1 MFNYL
6 NYYLISMQISVLN
19 KILLSL
25 ATICLV
31 ANMTALPLVFTAAVP
46 SAVEEN
52 FATFPLDSVCGENG
66 DCSNVESDWETSVT
80 TRDYFAWD
88 LVNLDE
94 VLAEQA
100 SPRYQ
105 KKGPYTYEIT
115 SEKTLLNHDSEN
127 GELTYN
133 VVKSYQ
139 CASDSR
145 NSCTDEL
152 TQLNIQFRPQLIGAT
167 GTAINGIMDLTKIG
181 FASGMMGQD
190 LNTTQAGVATSQ
202 FISTMANTVGGTGF
216 GTYAYGALTAAEA
229 AGQVSVILPNTL
241 DGNILPVANFLG
253 GLDQALYNSVHP
265 LDADFDISLVESL
278 GPVAFMAMGEPE
290 ALLSDVE
297 ANPSQSVAVKRATA
311 YGYLASEMLD
321 LNGDGLFE
329 TESIDYAQTYIR
341 DWAMY
346 IGIGLD
352 FQANGG
358 GSQYGD
364 SDDIAERLNNL
375 LDVDFADVDCLNLLL
390 NGDGTS
396 TPKGLQ
402 AQNAGGT
409 GFGLSAF
416 LDLDSESTKSTFGL
430 NQEQYDAIY
439 QWASQWA
446 ESTSFLQL
454 ALLGTPGTINAKQ
467 FVNTTFGGGDP
478 ISGGYLQYSMNQG
491 GDWEILTQLPAINLT
506 AEQSGEILYGP
517 LGLTTTNGAAQF
529 LYGELSGNSA
539 PGYLDNTGSV
549 DNWDLQTI
557 ATAYNITTNEARA
570 LQELIINDI
579 FGVFVSDFLINSF
592 GTQPYLT
599 QSVDSWL
606 LGWHDPVSAFLTSG
620 DSSDMSVGWASL
632 ESNKTYFGSNNIAN
646 GDGTNYT
653 ICTGERNI
661 CEKGELIR
669 EDGST
674 QLSWRNDRM
683 FDATLGLITQE
694 EIAGTTGGFIS
705 GNSDKVDVSGY
716 AVADIIC
723 SGESDLKGIPVY
735 NCSASVDPTQ
745 RLIQANLLKTFSLLD
760 ATPSALPIY
769 LGSEITLQSEQLS
782 GLIIAGDSTTRFYL
796 DTRDGDN
803 MQTPPS
809 LSDLTPVFE
818 IQSTSTIS
826 NSDAEA
832 MRSAIVQNQNYFTY
846 WANFDTPLDLIPFLL
861 WVTVFGALFTVLVT
875 IYRELGQEEEDLL
888 VIHQVEQKSIKTGG
902 LLQLSKTMRKKS

>member
-1 MFNYL
+1 
-6 NYYLISMQISVLN
+6 MQVSVLN

-31 ANMTALPLVFTAAVP
+31 ANMSALPIVFTSAVP

-52 FATFPLDSVCGENG
+52 FATFPLDSACGENG
-66 DCSNVESDWETSVT
+66 DCSSVESDWEVSVA
-80 TRDYFAWD
+80 TRDYYAWD

-94 VLAEQA
+94 VLAEEA
-100 SPRYQ
+100 LPKYQ

-139 CASDSR
+139 CAADSS
-145 NSCTDEL
+145 NSCADEL

-190 LNTTQAGVATSQ
+190 LNTTQAGVATAQ
-202 FISTMANTVGGTGF
+202 FISTMANTVGGAGF

-241 DGNILPVANFLG
+241 DGNLLPVANFLG

-265 LDADFDISLVESL
+265 LDAEFDISLVESL

-290 ALLSDVE
+290 ALLSEVE
-297 ANPSQSVAVKRATA
+297 NNPSKSVALKRATA

-321 LNGDGLFE
+321 LNGDGIFE
-329 TESIDYAQTYIR
+329 TENIDYAQTYVR

-352 FQANGG
+352 FQSNGG
-358 GSQYGD
+358 GSPYGD

-375 LDVDFADVDCLNLLL
+375 LDVDFSGVDCLNLLL
-390 NGDGTS
+390 NGDGTNS
-396 TPKGLQ
+396 PQGLQ
-402 AQNAGGT
+402 AQNSGGT

-416 LDLDSESTKSTFGL
+416 LAQNSDNAKSTFGL
-430 NQEQYDAIY
+430 NQAQYDAIY

-446 ESTSFLQL
+446 ESTSSLQL
-454 ALLGTPGTINAKQ
+454 ALLGNAGTINAKQ
-467 FVNTTFGGGDP
+467 FVNTTFGAGDP

-491 GDWEILTQLPAINLT
+491 GDWEILNLLPAINLT
-506 AEQSGEILYGP
+506 PEQSAEILYGP
-517 LGLTTTNGAAQF
+517 LGLTTTAGAAQF
-529 LYGELSGNSA
+529 LYGELSGMSA
-539 PGYLDNTGSV
+539 PGYLGAAGSV
-549 DNWDLQTI
+549 DNWNLATI
-557 ATAYNITTNEARA
+557 AAAYNITANEARA
-570 LQELIINDI
+570 LQQLIVNDI
-579 FGVFVSDFLINSF
+579 FGEFVGDFLINSF
-592 GTQPYLT
+592 GAQPYLT

-606 LGWHDPVSAFLTSG
+606 LGWHDPVSAFLAAG

-653 ICTGERNI
+653 ICTGESNI
-661 CEKGELIR
+661 CQKGELIQ

-716 AVADIIC
+716 AVTDIIC
-723 SGESDLKGIPVY
+723 SGESELKGIPVY
-735 NCSASVDPTQ
+735 DCSASVDPTQ
-745 RLIQANLLKTFSLLD
+745 RSIQANLLKTFSLLD

-796 DTRDGDN
+796 DTRDGND

-818 IQSTSTIS
+818 IQSTSTIG
-826 NSDAEA
+826 NSDADA
-832 MRSAIVQNQNYFTY
+832 MRSAIVQNQNFFTY
-846 WANFDTPLDLIPFLL
+846 WANFDTPLDFIPFLL
-861 WVTVFGALFTVLVT
+861 WVTVFAALFVVLAT
-875 IYRELGQEEEDLL
+875 TYRELGQEDEELL
-888 VIHQVEQKSIKTGG
+888 VAHEVDHEPVNSGG
-902 LLQLSKTMRKKS
+902 LLQRSMTMRNK

>member
-1 MFNYL
+1 M
-6 NYYLISMQISVLN
+6 
-19 KILLSL
+19 
-25 ATICLV
+25 
-31 ANMTALPLVFTAAVP
+31 
-46 SAVEEN
+46 
-52 FATFPLDSVCGENG
+52 
-66 DCSNVESDWETSVT
+66 
-80 TRDYFAWD
+80 
-88 LVNLDE
+88 
-94 VLAEQA
+94 
-100 SPRYQ
+100 
-105 KKGPYTYEIT
+105 
-115 SEKTLLNHDSEN
+115 
-127 GELTYN
+127 
-133 VVKSYQ
+133 KSYQ
-139 CASDSR
+139 CAADSS
-145 NSCTDEL
+145 NPCTDEL

-190 LNTTQAGVATSQ
+190 LNTTQAGVATAQ
-202 FISTMANTVGGTGF
+202 FISTMANTVGGAGF

-241 DGNILPVANFLG
+241 DGNLLPVANFLG

-265 LDADFDISLVESL
+265 LDADFDISLVERL

-290 ALLSDVE
+290 ALLSEVE
-297 ANPSQSVAVKRATA
+297 NNPSQSVALKRATA

-329 TESIDYAQTYIR
+329 TESIDYAQTYVR

-352 FQANGG
+352 FQSNGG
-358 GSQYGD
+358 GSPYGD

-375 LDVDFADVDCLNLLL
+375 LDVDFAGVDCLNLLL
-390 NGDGTS
+390 NGDGTNS
-396 TPKGLQ
+396 PQGLQ
-402 AQNAGGT
+402 AQNSGGT

-416 LDLDSESTKSTFGL
+416 LAQNPDNAKSTFGL
-430 NQEQYDAIY
+430 NQAQYDAIY

-446 ESTSFLQL
+446 ESTSSLQL

-467 FVNTTFGGGDP
+467 FVNTTFGAGDP

-491 GDWEILTQLPAINLT
+491 GDWEILNLLPAIDLT
-506 AEQSGEILYGP
+506 AEQSAEILYGP
-517 LGLTTTNGAAQF
+517 LGLTTTAGAAQF
-529 LYGELSGNSA
+529 LYGELSGKSV
-539 PGYLDNTGSV
+539 PGYLGTTGSV
-549 DNWDLQTI
+549 DNWDLATI
-557 ATAYNITTNEARA
+557 AAAYNITANEARA

-579 FGVFVSDFLINSF
+579 FGEFVGDFLINSF
-592 GTQPYLT
+592 GAQPYLT

-606 LGWHDPVSAFLTSG
+606 LGWHDPVSAFLAAG

-653 ICTGERNI
+653 ICTGESNI
-661 CEKGELIR
+661 CQKGELIQ

-716 AVADIIC
+716 AVTDIIC
-723 SGESDLKGIPVY
+723 SGESELKGIPVY
-735 NCSASVDPTQ
+735 DCSASVDPTQ
-745 RLIQANLLKTFSLLD
+745 RSIQANLLKTFSLLD

-796 DTRDGDN
+796 DTRDGND

-818 IQSTSTIS
+818 IESTSTIG
-826 NSDAEA
+826 NSDADA
-832 MRSAIVQNQNYFTY
+832 MRSAIVQNQNFFTY
-846 WANFDTPLDLIPFLL
+846 WANFDTPLDFIPFIL
-861 WVTVFGALFTVLVT
+861 WVIVFAALFVVLAT
-875 IYRELGQEEEDLL
+875 TYRELGLEEEELFVVHEVDHEP
-888 VIHQVEQKSIKTGG
+888 VNSGG
-902 LLQLSKTMRKKS
+902 LLQRSMTMRNKK

>member
-1 MFNYL
+1 
-6 NYYLISMQISVLN
+6 MQVSVLN

-25 ATICLV
+25 AAICLV
-31 ANMTALPLVFTAAVP
+31 ANMSAIPIVFTSAVP

-52 FATFPLDSVCGENG
+52 FATFPLDSACGEDG
-66 DCSNVESDWETSVT
+66 DCSSVEVDWEVSVA
-80 TRDYFAWD
+80 TRDYYAWD
-88 LVNLDE
+88 LVNLDD
-94 VLAEQA
+94 VLAEEA
-100 SPRYQ
+100 LPKYQ
-105 KKGPYTYEIT
+105 KKGPYTYQIT

-127 GELTYN
+127 SELTYN

-139 CASDSR
+139 CAEDSS
-145 NSCTDEL
+145 NSCSDEL

-167 GTAINGIMDLTKIG
+167 GTAINGIMELTKIG
-181 FASGMMGQD
+181 FASGMVGQD
-190 LNTTQAGVATSQ
+190 LNTTQAGVATAQ
-202 FISTMANTVGGTGF
+202 FISTMANTVGGAGF

-265 LDADFDISLVESL
+265 LDAEFDISLVESP
-278 GPVAFMAMGEPE
+278 GPVAFMSMGEPE
-290 ALLSDVE
+290 ALLSEVE
-297 ANPSQSVAVKRATA
+297 ANPSQSVALKRATA
-311 YGYLASEMLD
+311 YGYVANEMLD
-321 LNGDGLFE
+321 LNGDGFFE

-352 FQANGG
+352 FQSNGG
-358 GSQYGD
+358 GSPYGD

-375 LDVDFADVDCLNLLL
+375 LDVDFAEVDCLNLLL
-390 NGDGTS
+390 NGDGTNS
-396 TPKGLQ
+396 PQGLQ
-402 AQNAGGT
+402 AQNSGGT

-416 LDLDSESTKSTFGL
+416 LAQNSNNAMSTFGL

-446 ESTSFLQL
+446 ESTSSLQL

-467 FVNTTFGGGDP
+467 FVNTTFGAGDP
-478 ISGGYLQYSMNQG
+478 ISGGFLQYSMNQG
-491 GDWEILTQLPAINLT
+491 GDWEILNLLPAINLT
-506 AEQSGEILYGP
+506 AEQSAEILYGP

-529 LYGELSGNSA
+529 LYGELSGKSA
-539 PGYLDNTGSV
+539 PGYLGAAGSV
-549 DNWDLQTI
+549 DNWNLATI
-557 ATAYNITTNEARA
+557 AAAYNITTNEARA
-570 LQELIINDI
+570 LQQLIVNDI
-579 FGVFVSDFLINSF
+579 FGEFVGDFLINSF
-592 GTQPYLT
+592 GAQPYLT

-606 LGWHDPVSAFLTSG
+606 LGWHDPVSAFLASG

-653 ICTGERNI
+653 ICTGESNI
-661 CEKGELIR
+661 CQKGELIQ

-705 GNSDKVDVSGY
+705 GNSDTVDVSGY
-716 AVADIIC
+716 AVTDIIC
-723 SGESDLKGIPVY
+723 SGESELKGIPVY
-735 NCSASVDPTQ
+735 DCSASVDPTQ
-745 RLIQANLLKTFSLLD
+745 RSIQANLLKTFSLLD

-782 GLIIAGDSTTRFYL
+782 GLINAGDSTTRFYL
-796 DTRDGDN
+796 DTRDGDD

-818 IQSTSTIS
+818 IQSTSTIG
-826 NSDAEA
+826 NSDADA
-832 MRSAIVQNQNYFTY
+832 MRSAIVQNQNFFTY
-846 WANFDTPLDLIPFLL
+846 WANFDTPLDFIPFML
-861 WVTVFGALFTVLVT
+861 WLTFFTSLFTVLAT
-875 IYRELGQEEEDLL
+875 TYRELGQEEEELL
-888 VIHQVEQKSIKTGG
+888 VVHEVDQEPVNSGG
-902 LLQLSKTMRKKS
+902 LLQRSMTMRNK

>member
-1 MFNYL
+1 
-6 NYYLISMQISVLN
+6 MQVSVLN

-31 ANMTALPLVFTAAVP
+31 ANMSALPIVFTSAVP
-46 SAVEEN
+46 NAVEEN
-52 FATFPLDSVCGENG
+52 FATFPLDSACGEDG
-66 DCSNVESDWETSVT
+66 DCSSVESDWEVSVA
-80 TRDYFAWD
+80 TRDYYAWD
-88 LVNLDE
+88 LVNLDD
-94 VLAEQA
+94 VLAEEA
-100 SPRYQ
+100 LPKYL

-139 CASDSR
+139 CAADSS
-145 NSCTDEL
+145 NPCTDEL

-190 LNTTQAGVATSQ
+190 LNTTQAGVATAQ
-202 FISTMANTVGGTGF
+202 FISTMANTVGGAGF

-241 DGNILPVANFLG
+241 DGNLLPVANFLD

-265 LDADFDISLVESL
+265 LDADFDISLVERL

-290 ALLSDVE
+290 ALLSEVE
-297 ANPSQSVAVKRATA
+297 NNPSQSVALKRATA

-329 TESIDYAQTYIR
+329 TESIDYAQTYVR

-352 FQANGG
+352 FQSNGG
-358 GSQYGD
+358 GSPYGD

-375 LDVDFADVDCLNLLL
+375 LDVDFAGVDCLNLLL
-390 NGDGTS
+390 NGDGTNS
-396 TPKGLQ
+396 PQGLQ
-402 AQNAGGT
+402 AQNSGGT

-416 LDLDSESTKSTFGL
+416 LAQNPDNAKSTFGL
-430 NQEQYDAIY
+430 NQAQYDAIY

-446 ESTSFLQL
+446 ESTSSLQL

-467 FVNTTFGGGDP
+467 FVNTTFGAGDP
-478 ISGGYLQYSMNQG
+478 ISGGYLQYSMNRG
-491 GDWEILTQLPAINLT
+491 GDWGILNLLPAINLT
-506 AEQSGEILYGP
+506 AEQSAEILYGP
-517 LGLTTTNGAAQF
+517 LGLTTTAGAAQF
-529 LYGELSGNSA
+529 LYGELSGKSV
-539 PGYLDNTGSV
+539 PGYLGSAESV
-549 DNWDLQTI
+549 DNWDLATI
-557 ATAYNITTNEARA
+557 AAAYNITANEARA

-579 FGVFVSDFLINSF
+579 FGEFVGDFLINSF
-592 GTQPYLT
+592 GAQPYLT

-606 LGWHDPVSAFLTSG
+606 LGWHDPVSAFLAAG

-653 ICTGERNI
+653 ICTGESNI
-661 CEKGELIR
+661 CQKGELIQ

-716 AVADIIC
+716 AVTDIIC
-723 SGESDLKGIPVY
+723 SGESELKGIPVY
-735 NCSASVDPTQ
+735 DCSASVDPTQ
-745 RLIQANLLKTFSLLD
+745 RSIQANLLKTFSLLD

-796 DTRDGDN
+796 DTRDGND

-818 IQSTSTIS
+818 IESTSTIG
-826 NSDAEA
+826 NSDADA
-832 MRSAIVQNQNYFTY
+832 MRSAIVQNQNFFTY
-846 WANFDTPLDLIPFLL
+846 WANFDTPLDFIPFIL
-861 WVTVFGALFTVLVT
+861 WVIVFAALFVVLAT
-875 IYRELGQEEEDLL
+875 TYRELGLEEEELFVVHEVDHEP
-888 VIHQVEQKSIKTGG
+888 VNSGG
-902 LLQLSKTMRKKS
+902 LLQRSMTMRNKK